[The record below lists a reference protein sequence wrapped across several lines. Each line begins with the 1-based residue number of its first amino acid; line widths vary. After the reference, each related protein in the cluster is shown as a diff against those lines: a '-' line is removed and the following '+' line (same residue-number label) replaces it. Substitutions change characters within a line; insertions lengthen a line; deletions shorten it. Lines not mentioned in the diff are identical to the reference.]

1 MRLKERHIVN
11 AFRDAAATSPET
23 AVVPEEI
30 GVERWLAFHRLRSRA
45 VLREAGPDRF
55 YLDQESWTALGALRR
70 RLALAMLVL
79 VLGIAMVF
87 YLRRGG

>member
-1 MRLKERHIVN
+1 
-11 AFRDAAATSPET
+11 
-23 AVVPEEI
+23 
-30 GVERWLAFHRLRSRA
+30 

-55 YLDQESWTALGALRR
+55 YLDEESWTALGALRR

-87 YLRRGG
+87 FLRRGG